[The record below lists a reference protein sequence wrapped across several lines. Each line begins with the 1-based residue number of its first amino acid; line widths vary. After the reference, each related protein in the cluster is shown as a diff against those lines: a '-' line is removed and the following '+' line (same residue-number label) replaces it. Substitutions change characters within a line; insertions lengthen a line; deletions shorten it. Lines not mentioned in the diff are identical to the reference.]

1 MVRLYDTMRRS
12 VVPLQTRT
20 PSQVSMYVCGPT
32 VYDLPH
38 LGHARTAL
46 VFDVVRRY
54 LTWRGYQVDAIA
66 NVTDIEDK
74 IISRAAEEGR
84 TEPEVS
90 SEFTEAYVDQMSRL
104 DVLPPRARPHAT
116 GYVGQMIELIGEL
129 IDAGAAYVVEGK
141 GVYFD
146 VAAAPGYGRLS
157 GRTLDQLL
165 DDAGARVDVD
175 PDKRSPLDFV
185 LWKAAKPGEP
195 SWDTPWGD
203 GRPGWHTEC
212 VAMSLELLGD
222 YFDIHGGGDDLVF
235 PHHENEIAQAT
246 ATGHIYANHWLHS
259 GMVNVGGEKMSKSLG
274 NFTTLADA
282 LEIVDP
288 RAIRLLVLQSHYRST
303 MEVHEGSLRAAEE
316 ALRRLE
322 GFVRRQRKAGVAGG
336 GTETAHSDAAAVARF
351 REAMDDDFA
360 TPAALDVVFGA
371 VRDGNA
377 ALDRGDTAAAASA
390 LAAVVELTS
399 ALGLDVEPRSAG
411 EGLDADRVE
420 ALVAQRASARQDR
433 DFARADAIRDELSA
447 MGVALEDTPTGT
459 EWWPA

>member
-1 MVRLYDTMRRS
+1 
-12 VVPLQTRT
+12 
-20 PSQVSMYVCGPT
+20 MYVCGPT
-32 VYDLPH
+32 VYDRPH

-54 LTWRGYQVDAIA
+54 LAWRGYQVDAIA

-74 IISRAAEEGR
+74 IIARAAAEGR
-84 TEPEVS
+84 SEPEVS
-90 SEFTEAYVDQMSRL
+90 EEFTDIYVEEMARL
-104 DVLPPRARPHAT
+104 DVLPPRARPRAT
-116 GYVGQMIELIGEL
+116 GYVAQMIELIGEL
-129 IDAGAAYVVEGK
+129 IDVGAAYVVEGK

-146 VAAAPGYGRLS
+146 VAAAPQYGRLS
-157 GRTLDQLL
+157 GRAVDQLL

-195 SWDTPWGD
+195 SWDTPWGE

-222 YFDIHGGGDDLVF
+222 RFDIHGGGDDLVF
-235 PHHENEIAQAT
+235 PHHENEIAQAS
-246 ATGHIYANHWLHS
+246 ATGHVYATHWLHS

-322 GFVRRQRKAGVAGG
+322 GFVRRQRQAGIGG
-336 GTETAHSDAAAVARF
+336 GAADGEAVARF

-360 TPAALDVVFGA
+360 TPAAIDVVFGA
-371 VRDGNA
+371 VRDGNV
-377 ALDRGDTAAAASA
+377 ALDGRDTAAAAAS
-390 LAAVVELTS
+390 LAAVSELTA
-399 ALGLDVEPRSAG
+399 ALGLDVEPRAAG
-411 EGLDADRVE
+411 QELDTGRVE
-420 ALVAQRASARQDR
+420 ALVAERARARQER

-459 EWWPA
+459 EWWPI